1 MSVLYSDILPLLQ
14 QELALPEVA
23 IGSAIDDAHADGKF
37 LPMVLWERGL
47 LTLPQLEAILI
58 RIFT

>member
-1 MSVLYSDILPLLQ
+1 MNALHLEILPLLQ
-14 QELALPEVA
+14 EELALPEMA
-23 IGSAIDDAHADGKF
+23 ISSAVDYAQSYGKF

-47 LTLPQLEAILI
+47 LTLPQLEALLV